1 MKLDIKKIKVKFTTK
16 LGGEYIKYKPVDL
29 EDLVFYQEDIE
40 LESEDGEYSL
50 PYKDYLFSYS
60 LEEIG
65 LTEVYYEE

>member
-16 LGGEYIKYKPVDL
+16 LEGEYIKYKPVDL

-50 PYKDYLFSYS
+50 PYSDYLFSYS
-60 LEEIG
+60 LEEKG